1 MLPGC
6 RQAALFFKDINV
18 RFGIVDSGQERG
30 SWEVDAQWVSV
41 ASCCFLLRNTQVR
54 YGRTSGLMSQM
65 AVRIQV
71 PLFPVPCSLYNGIV
85 SLGEAREN
93 IAFTRS
99 KGSVSGRKYSL

>member
-1 MLPGC
+1 MQNDPACC

-18 RFGIVDSGQERG
+18 RFGTVDSGQERG

-65 AVRIQV
+65 GSQSTGPSLSH
-71 PLFPVPCSLYNGIV
+71 PLL
-85 SLGEAREN
+85 
-93 IAFTRS
+93 
-99 KGSVSGRKYSL
+99 SV